1 MPEYSAHNST
11 FLMHITGV
19 PAPPIIVTETFEH
32 NEEKNGSFT
41 LVLMWI
47 SSEAKIVD
55 DCIVLVSSTGLVMT
69 TFTTN
74 DTAVHIPLFYNE
86 EYNISVMA
94 NNCAG
99 NSTAAEMK
107 VRIGKY

>member
-1 MPEYSAHNST
+1 MPAT
-11 FLMHITGV
+11 
-19 PAPPIIVTETFEH
+19 PIIVTETSEH

-47 SSEAKIVD
+47 SNDIKMVD
-55 DCIVLVSSTGLVMT
+55 NYIVLVSSTGPGLVMT

-74 DTAVHIPLFYNE
+74 DTAVYIPLFYNE

-99 NSTAAEMK
+99 NSTAADMN
-107 VRIGKY
+107 VRIGK